1 MKIGAHVP
9 LFDARFERVGLLGGK
24 VVKEH
29 HPLVVLARQAIES
42 FVRESV
48 VLEPKAL
55 TPEMERQ
62 AGTFVSLHDGQ
73 GQLRGCIG
81 TFMPAQANVALEVV
95 HNAISAA
102 TRDPRF
108 PPVRPHEL
116 ADLDVKVDVLTT
128 PEPVSGPQE
137 LDTRRYGVIVQ
148 AEQGW
153 RRGLL
158 LPDLEGI
165 DTVEEQIRI
174 CRYKAGIGE
183 GEAVQLLRF
192 QVERYT

>member
-1 MKIGAHVP
+1 MG
-9 LFDARFERVGLLGGK
+9 ERRRHMPAAVVVGGN
-24 VVKEH
+24 VQEH
-29 HPLVVLARQAIES
+29 HPLVVLARQAIEAY
-42 FVRESV
+42 VREST
-48 VLEPKAL
+48 VLDPERL

-62 AGTFVSLHDGQ
+62 AGTFVSLHDRE

-81 TFMPAQANVALEVV
+81 TFMPAQENVAEEVI

-108 PPVRPHEL
+108 PPVRAREL
-116 ADLDVKVDVLTT
+116 SGLDVKVDVLTT
-128 PEPVSGPQE
+128 PEPVSGPEE
-137 LDTRRYGVIVQ
+137 LDPRRYGVIVQ
-148 AEQGW
+148 AKHGW

-174 CRYKAGIGE
+174 CRYKAGIGADE
-183 GEAVQLLRF
+183 EVNLLRF
-192 QVERYT
+192 EVERYT